1 MVIMMIIC
9 TADVASIADLV
20 VEVLLIVLL
29 IYFVISKNY

>member
-1 MVIMMIIC
+1 MMIIC
-9 TADVASIADLV
+9 TAHVASIADLV